1 MVTEFGKMIRIFR
14 LENGLLLKDMA
25 DALDYPSS
33 FLSAIETGRKPIPN
47 SFLDKF
53 FKTYSIDD
61 AMKEKFREAA
71 NESVA
76 SVKLNL
82 TGSNASQ
89 RKLAITFA
97 RRFEDLDEH
106 QISEIQ
112 RLLKK

>member
-25 DALDYPSS
+25 ETLNYPAS

-47 SFLDKF
+47 SFLEKF
-53 FKTYSIDD
+53 FKAYSIDN

-71 NESVA
+71 NNSVA
-76 SVKLNL
+76 SVKLDL
-82 TGSNASQ
+82 LGSNDNQ